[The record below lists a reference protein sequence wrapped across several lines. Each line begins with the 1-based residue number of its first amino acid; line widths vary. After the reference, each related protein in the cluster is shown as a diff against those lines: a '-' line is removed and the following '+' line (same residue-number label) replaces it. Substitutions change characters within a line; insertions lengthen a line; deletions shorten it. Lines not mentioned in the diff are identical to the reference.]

1 MASLNKVQIIGRL
14 GQDPEIRYTTSGT
27 AVCNMSIATTE
38 NYKDAAGNKKE
49 ATEWHRVVLYRGLAE
64 RAERLLK
71 KGAQVYVEGR
81 IKTRKWQDKDGQ
93 ERYTTEIEATEMKML
108 GSRERADG
116 QQSSRPDPFAPQ
128 QTQHSRSDVNSLD
141 DSIPF

>member
-14 GQDPEIRYTTSGT
+14 GQNPEIRYTTSGT
-27 AVCNMSIATTE
+27 AVCNISVATTE

-81 IKTRKWQDKDGQ
+81 IKTEKWQDKDGRD
-93 ERYTTEIEATEMKML
+93 RYTTKIEGTEMKAL
-108 GSRERADG
+108 GKAPDAPADDSR
-116 QQSSRPDPFAPQ
+116 
-128 QTQHSRSDVNSLD
+128 RSDSFD
-141 DSIPF
+141 DLPH

>member
-14 GQDPEIRYTTSGT
+14 GQDPEIRYTASGT
-27 AVCNMSIATTE
+27 AVCNISVATTD

-81 IKTRKWQDKDGQ
+81 IKTEKWQDKDGQ
-93 ERYTTEIEATEMKML
+93 TRYTTKIEGTEMKAL
-108 GSRERADG
+108 GKA
-116 QQSSRPDPFAPQ
+116 PDAP
-128 QTQHSRSDVNSLD
+128 SDDARRSDSFD
-141 DSIPF
+141 DLPH

>member
-14 GQDPEIRYTTSGT
+14 GQDPEIRYTTSGS

-64 RAERLLK
+64 RAERILK

-81 IKTRKWQDKDGQ
+81 IKTEKWQDKDGIT
-93 ERYTTEIEATEMKML
+93 RYSTKVEGTEMKAL
-108 GSRERADG
+108 GKAPDA
-116 QQSSRPDPFAPQ
+116 QPAQSGNDNPF
-128 QTQHSRSDVNSLD
+128 D
-141 DSIPF
+141 DLPH

>member
-14 GQDPEIRYTTSGT
+14 GQDPEIRYTTSGN
-27 AVCNMSIATTE
+27 AVCNLSVATTD

-64 RAERLLK
+64 RAERMLK

-81 IKTRKWQDKDGQ
+81 IKTEKWQDKDGRD
-93 ERYTTEIEATEMKML
+93 RYTTKIEGTEMKAL
-108 GSRERADG
+108 GKA
-116 QQSSRPDPFAPQ
+116 PDAPGDD
-128 QTQHSRSDVNSLD
+128 TRRSDSFD
-141 DSIPF
+141 DLPH

>member
-38 NYKDAAGNKKE
+38 NYKDTAGNKKE

-71 KGAQVYVEGR
+71 KGAQVYIEGR
-81 IKTRKWQDKDGQ
+81 IKTEKWQDKDGQ
-93 ERYTTEIEATEMKML
+93 TRYSTKVEGTEMKAL
-108 GSRERADG
+108 GKA
-116 QQSSRPDPFAPQ
+116 PDAHPEQASYANPF
-128 QTQHSRSDVNSLD
+128 D
-141 DSIPF
+141 DLPH

>member
-27 AVCNMSIATTE
+27 AVCNISVATTE
-38 NYKDAAGNKKE
+38 TYKDAAGNKKE

-64 RAERLLK
+64 RAERILK

-81 IKTRKWQDKDGQ
+81 IKTEKWQDKDGIT
-93 ERYTTEIEATEMKML
+93 RYSTKIEVTEMKAL
-108 GSRERADG
+108 GKAQDA
-116 QQSSRPDPFAPQ
+116 QPAQSGNDNPF
-128 QTQHSRSDVNSLD
+128 D
-141 DSIPF
+141 DLPH